1 MGTAERDTITFR
13 VVVDLLRRW
22 MAVLLLLAAACVSS
36 VAADARMRVAA
47 QQRDIAYM
55 IARLESHPELI
66 VPARLEAFLGYA
78 AALRKEAEQP
88 LPTWKVV
95 MLEDRL
101 TAWLRDPHTH
111 THLYAPGPDLRTLPV
126 AFYWASDGLVAVRTA
141 ASSSATYCPAACSG
155 AAIGGLPGLGR

>member
-55 IARLESHPELI
+55 IGEP
-66 VPARLEAFLGYA
+66 PG
-78 AALRKEAEQP
+78 
-88 LPTWKVV
+88 
-95 MLEDRL
+95 
-101 TAWLRDPHTH
+101 TH
-111 THLYAPGPDLRTLPV
+111 RPRAP
-126 AFYWASDGLVAVRTA
+126 
-141 ASSSATYCPAACSG
+141 
-155 AAIGGLPGLGR
+155 